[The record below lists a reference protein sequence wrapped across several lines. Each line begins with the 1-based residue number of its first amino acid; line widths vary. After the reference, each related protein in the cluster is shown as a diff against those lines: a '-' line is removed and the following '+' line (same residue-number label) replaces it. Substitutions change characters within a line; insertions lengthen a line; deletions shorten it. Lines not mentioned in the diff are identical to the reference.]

1 VQRKN
6 RCIHGRAHLQAQRCV
21 KRPSACRCATRH
33 EERTGQDQSGRNHQ
47 PETEVV
53 HAGKGHVS
61 RANLQR
67 DHPICKADKGWHDG
81 AKHHD
86 QTVHGGE
93 LVKQLGVNQLQTR
106 LEQFCANAQS
116 QNTTNDQHS
125 EGKQQVQRA
134 NVFVVG
140 RIDPTAPAVRRT
152 MVVIVCVIGPVAMGV
167 KYSAHRRFLRF
178 KRGY

>member
-1 VQRKN
+1 MQRKN
-6 RCIHGRAHLQAQRCV
+6 RCIHGRTHLQTQRCV
-21 KRPSACRCATRH
+21 KRPAACGGAARH

-61 RANLQR
+61 RANLQGN
-67 DHPICKADKGWHDG
+67 HPVRKTHKGRHDG

-93 LVKQLGVNQLQTR
+93 LVEQLGVDQLQAR
-106 LEQFCANAQS
+106 LEQLGANTQR
-116 QNTTNDQHS
+116 QNTANDQHGES
-125 EGKQQVQRA
+125 KQQVQRT

-140 RIDPTAPAVRRT
+140 RIDPTAPAVRRA
-152 MVVIVCVIGPVAMGV
+152 MVVIVCVVGPVAMGV